1 MAEQLCRPLAIL
13 FRKSLDESVLPD
25 GWKTGHI
32 TPIHKKGSHR
42 LAGNYRPV
50 SLTAVLAKILES
62 LVRDAIVDHMTQNAL
77 FADEQHGFVPG
88 RSCMTQLLLV
98 MEDWTLRLENNSPF
112 DVAYLDFKKA
122 FDSVPHLRLINKLK
136 SHGIEGKVLHWIQ
149 NFLSNRKQRV
159 VVGKEKSDWADV
171 VSGIP
176 QGSVLGPILFVI
188 YINDLPSVISS
199 TAKLFADDTKVYS
212 EIKTEADRA
221 ILQSD
226 LQALEDWSTKWQLPF
241 NADKCKIMH
250 IGNNNPGY
258 GYTMGGH
265 PLDTISKEKDL
276 GVHIDNQLKFHDH
289 TATAVSKANQILAV
303 IRSSFENLDDDML
316 PRLYKTLVRPHLEYG
331 NLIWGPHYRLDQ
343 QAVERVQRRATK
355 LVPNL
360 KDRPYIERLQALKL
374 PSLLHRRRRGDMI
387 QVYKIVNNKER
398 IETSELFSL
407 NTSTAT
413 RGHNWKLFKPV
424 AQKDARIHTFSVR
437 VINNWN
443 NLPETVVNADSVN
456 TFKNRLDAHWM
467 DEQYTLP
474 TYN

>member
-1 MAEQLCRPLAIL
+1 M
-13 FRKSLDESVLPD
+13 
-25 GWKTGHI
+25 
-32 TPIHKKGSHR
+32 
-42 LAGNYRPV
+42 
-50 SLTAVLAKILES
+50 
-62 LVRDAIVDHMTQNAL
+62 
-77 FADEQHGFVPG
+77 
-88 RSCMTQLLLV
+88 
-98 MEDWTLRLENNSPF
+98 
-112 DVAYLDFKKA
+112 
-122 FDSVPHLRLINKLK
+122 
-136 SHGIEGKVLHWIQ
+136 
-149 NFLSNRKQRV
+149 
-159 VVGKEKSDWADV
+159 VGKEKSDWADV

-265 PLDTISKEKDL
+265 HSLDTISKEKDL
-276 GVHIDNQLKFHDH
+276 GVHIDHQLKFHDH

-398 IETSELFSL
+398 IETSGLFSL

-437 VINNWN
+437 VINDWN